1 MFTEFEL
8 SGLIGLLT
16 AHYLSSGRVGDGA
29 SIEDSKNWARK
40 RVVDGQKSESCA
52 RHQVVNDNNQIDPSS
67 WNDQFVVPSTFPPP
81 PPPVVPQRKRAPFV
95 VVALLCGFVGGILGV
110 VAADRWDLGG
120 DSSSRSNTLS
130 SPIVTSAVSAD
141 DPSLGQSVVAQVI
154 NALGDSVVTIS
165 SDITDDSGSGEA
177 VGTGVVLTADGEIL
191 TNAHVV
197 ADATSV
203 RVRFAGETEPRE
215 AEVLASDPGNDLA
228 LIKINATGL
237 VPVVFAQPGSVRV
250 GDSVVAIGYALAL
263 DGGPTVSTGIV
274 SALRRTIITESGAL
288 NGLIQTDAA
297 ISSGNSG
304 GPLVNL
310 RGEVIGINT
319 AVARSDATSSANN
332 IGFSISVDEVLPE
345 IDQLRLLARGSVRAE
360 GFLGVGLAGRVDGG
374 QGAIITSVQA
384 NSPASIAGIK
394 EGDIVLSVDGEPIDG
409 QAALVAAIRDS
420 APGATV
426 TIEILRDSER
436 LTVMA
441 TLVTRTTG

>member
-1 MFTEFEL
+1 MTDSFP
-8 SGLIGLLT
+8 
-16 AHYLSSGRVGDGA
+16 GDPGGW
-29 SIEDSKNWARK
+29 S
-40 RVVDGQKSESCA
+40 
-52 RHQVVNDNNQIDPSS
+52 NQPFSYS
-67 WNDQFVVPSTFPPP
+67 PPP
-81 PPPVVPQRKRAPFV
+81 PPMPVRPQRKRGPL
-95 VVALLCGFVGGILGV
+95 VVALFCGFLGGVLGFV
-110 VAADRWDLGG
+110 VADRLDLNLG
-120 DSSSRSNTLS
+120 SNSTTNLRS
-130 SPIVTSAVSAD
+130 SPVITSAVSSD
-141 DPSLGQSVVAQVI
+141 DPSLGQSIVAQVT
-154 NALGDSVVTIS
+154 NALSDSVVTIS
-165 SDITDDSGSGEA
+165 SEVSDASGSGEA
-177 VGTGVVLTADGEIL
+177 VGTGVVITSDGEIL

-203 RVRFAGETEPRE
+203 RVRFAGESEPRV
-215 AEVLASDPGNDLA
+215 AEVLAMDPGNDLA

-237 VPVVFAQPGSVRV
+237 IPVVFAQPGSVRV

-274 SALRRTIITESGAL
+274 SAMKRTIITESGAL

-319 AVARSDATSSANN
+319 AVARSDATSAANN

-345 IDQLRLLARGSVRAE
+345 IDQLRLLASGGVRQE
-360 GFLGVGLAGRVDGG
+360 GFLGVGLSGRSDGG

-426 TIEILRDSER
+426 TIEILRNSVR
-436 LTVMA
+436 LTLSA
-441 TLVTRTTG
+441 TLVTRASN